1 MEKDGGMDLTKHKKW
16 ATPLTIGAF
25 IVSGV
30 SGMLMFLKIN
40 FGLLRVAH
48 EWISVLLVI
57 GGIFHI
63 VGNFNPFKK
72 YFTSKAALTCI
83 SVIVLVGV
91 LAFAVPGDSHHGQ
104 PSFTDYSVTL
114 QNIPL
119 TVAAEISK
127 TDCESVAS
135 HLSSHGIKVA
145 DTNQTINEIAKSNN
159 KTTDNVLAI
168 VFENSLKN

>member
-1 MEKDGGMDLTKHKKW
+1 MDLTKHKKW

-25 IVSGV
+25 IVSAV
-30 SGMLMFLKIN
+30 SGTLMFLKIN

-83 SVIVLVGV
+83 SIIVLVGV
-91 LAFAVPGDSHHGQ
+91 LAFVVPGDSRHGR
-104 PSFTDYSVTL
+104 PNFTDYSVTL

-135 HLSSHGIKVA
+135 HLKSHGVNVA
-145 DTNQTINEIAKSNN
+145 SADQTISEIAKSNN
-159 KTTDNVLAI
+159 KTADNVLSI
-168 VFENSLKN
+168 VFENNLKNSRDL